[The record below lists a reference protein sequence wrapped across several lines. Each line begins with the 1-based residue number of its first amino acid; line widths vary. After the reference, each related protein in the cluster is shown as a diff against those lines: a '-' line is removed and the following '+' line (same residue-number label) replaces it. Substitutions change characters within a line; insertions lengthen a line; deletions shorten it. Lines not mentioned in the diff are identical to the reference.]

1 VSRPTLTALVDG
13 LEQAGLLLRR
23 PVPNDRRGIQLVP
36 TREGL
41 QAVQRAEDALTRRM
55 LQLVAP
61 GTAALVRDV
70 VQSLGAALDRE
81 GDAQRIR
88 C

>member
-1 VSRPTLTALVDG
+1 M
-13 LEQAGLLLRR
+13 
-23 PVPNDRRGIQLVP
+23 
-36 TREGL
+36 
-41 QAVQRAEDALTRRM
+41 QRAEDALTRRM